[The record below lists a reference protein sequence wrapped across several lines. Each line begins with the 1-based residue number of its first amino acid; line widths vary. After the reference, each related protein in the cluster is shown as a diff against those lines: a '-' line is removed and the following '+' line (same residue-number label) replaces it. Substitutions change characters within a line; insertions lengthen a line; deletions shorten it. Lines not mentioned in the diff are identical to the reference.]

1 MKYSFAL
8 CVLGAVVGTS
18 FAFRPNFLSTAK
30 TSNSILFSTFENKD
44 DAFMASLKARQ
55 SELSS
60 RNQQLEDHW
69 LKAKCKS
76 FIPVALEGDW
86 IRRLDVDFPLVA
98 CGTSSS
104 NVVIHNIETGEFLA
118 ASEGQEEKDALD
130 HFEHFSNML
139 YSGFD
144 GDGTVAIAMHKD
156 LICSS
161 ARHGSVQI
169 WRMDENNPILVS
181 QGSMESQ
188 LGMFVTCL
196 KLDSE
201 YLWVGRADG
210 KLQAFSY
217 SKKGALPLVMQME
230 PEMEWAFE
238 TTILSMSLSSDI
250 GYGVVTL
257 ASGAV
262 ELFSMDDD
270 DDTVHTWIPPLKQ
283 EYMQNYLISCTIV
296 HLKDDAGYSI
306 ACGSTDGSLF
316 LQPFQCQNDVVS
328 EHPFQAKGLEIKP
341 SHRGPLKC
349 LASPGPGLLVSGGQ
363 DGSIRIWRFP
373 QDVPQFL
380 YQVIQRWNIRVTM
393 CPQNLSINILH
404 FYFFTVCWV

>member
-1 MKYSFAL
+1 
-8 CVLGAVVGTS
+8 
-18 FAFRPNFLSTAK
+18 
-30 TSNSILFSTFENKD
+30 
-44 DAFMASLKARQ
+44 MASLKARQ
-55 SELSS
+55 SEFSS
-60 RNQQLEDHW
+60 RNQNLEDHW

-76 FIPVALEGDW
+76 FIPVALDGDW
-86 IRRLDVDFPLVA
+86 VRRLDVDFPLVA

-118 ASEGQEEKDALD
+118 ASEGQEEQDALD
-130 HFEHFSNML
+130 HFGLFSNML

-169 WRMDENNPILVS
+169 WRMDANNPTLVS

-188 LGMFVTCL
+188 RGMFVTCL

-210 KLQAFSY
+210 KLQAFSH
-217 SKKGALPLVMQME
+217 SKKGALPLVMQMK
-230 PEMEWAFE
+230 PEMEWDFE

-262 ELFSMDDD
+262 KLFSMDDD
-270 DDTVHTWIPPLKQ
+270 EDTVHTWIPPLKQ
-283 EYMQNYLISCTIV
+283 EYTRNYLISCTIV
-296 HLKDDAGYSI
+296 HLKDNAGYSV
-306 ACGSTDGSLF
+306 ASGSTDGSLF
-316 LQPFQCQNDVVS
+316 LQPIQCQNGEVS
-328 EHPFQAKGLEIKP
+328 ENPFQAMCSEINP

-349 LASPGPGLLVSGGQ
+349 LACPRPGILVSGGQ

-373 QDVPQFL
+373 QDKPHFL
-380 YQVIQRWNIRVTM
+380 YQVIQHWTIQLILCVFT
-393 CPQNLSINILH
+393 NLSSNII
-404 FYFFTVCWV
+404 FGFFFTVCWV